1 MYVVRITGETH
12 EMKLRISLAWML
24 VIVFA
29 GLVVSEALAATSA
42 SALLARVKASE
53 AGFRDFRADMVIVEA
68 NKKNVSGM
76 GEGYGDILR
85 LEKAVV
91 QFKKPDLMRYDG
103 YAQGIKATYI
113 QNGYTKLVLLPMV
126 KQKTNVKDAPGK
138 RQDTL
143 DLGFLSSQLWKDNTV
158 SVVSSG
164 SDGVLKV
171 KFDPRFGGADKR
183 HDMVWIDSATL
194 KVLKR
199 EKYRGGG
206 ELRIKINY
214 GDFETLAGKLPIAT
228 KSTLYD
234 PSGRELGTVMYKNLK
249 SNVGLSDALFSLNQR

>member
-1 MYVVRITGETH
+1 METQQ
-12 EMKLRISLAWML
+12 MKLKLMAAWIL
-24 VIVFA
+24 VAMIA
-29 GLVVSEALAATSA
+29 AVVASEAVAATSA
-42 SALLARVKASE
+42 SALLARVRAAE

-126 KQKTNVKDAPGK
+126 KQKTDVKEAPGK

-143 DLGFLSSQLWKDNTV
+143 DLGFLSSRLWTDNTV
-158 SVVSSG
+158 SIVSIG
-164 SDGVLKV
+164 KDGLLKV

-206 ELRIKINY
+206 ELRVKISY
-214 GDFETLAGKLPIAT
+214 SDFETLAGKLPIAT

-234 PSGRELGTVMYKNLK
+234 PNGRELGTVMYKNLK
-249 SNVGLSDALFSLNQR
+249 SNVGLSDAIFSLNQR